1 MSLFDGVFGGA
12 AQDLGGGL
20 NATQQAPESLLE
32 QQMRAQLAQQ
42 YTSALGQSMLNTK
55 NQIAAQTLQ
64 GAYTTKISTFDPNAS
79 EAYQIPLSQLITLW
93 QAKFNDTWV
102 DMGLEHESFWRH
114 AHRRLSNAHKF
125 ENVEGW
131 VRLVEDA

>member
-1 MSLFDGVFGGA
+1 MSLLNSMLGGA
-12 AQDLGGGL
+12 AQGLGGGL
-20 NATQQAPESLLE
+20 TPTQQAQESLLE

-42 YTSALGQSMLNTK
+42 YTSALGQSMVNTK
-55 NQIAAQTLQ
+55 NTLSQQAMQ
-64 GAYTTKISTFDPNAS
+64 GVYARSAFDPNAS
-79 EAYQIPLSQLITLW
+79 EAYQIPLSQLVTLW

-102 DMGLEHESFWRH
+102 DMGLEHEAFWRH

-131 VRLVEDA
+131 VRLLEDA